1 VRARHGFFT
10 DAFAALYRDDA
21 GRRVVVYG
29 ATGLRLTPRD
39 DLTQET
45 ARYPD
50 RYGVESLAAVDTGA
64 PGVHVSCGA
73 GRVDGTRVTV
83 CGWAD
88 HGSVATVVFHR
99 RSADD
104 AAQLVN
110 RIRTAVLSRGD
121 WTDVSV
127 SGR

>member
-1 VRARHGFFT
+1 
-10 DAFAALYRDDA
+10 
-21 GRRVVVYG
+21 
-29 ATGLRLTPRD
+29 
-39 DLTQET
+39 
-45 ARYPD
+45 
-50 RYGVESLAAVDTGA
+50 VESLAAVDTGVA
-64 PGVHVSCGA
+64 GVHVSCGA